1 MVQRAGDTTDA
12 ETTLS
17 AEEGRELI
25 EREALRLL
33 GMGGDE
39 FMRRWSAGELKDL
52 PATPESRQVMRVAFL
67 IPFVQQDS

>member
-1 MVQRAGDTTDA
+1 MAQWAADATDA
-12 ETTLS
+12 ETTLP

-39 FMRRWSAGELKDL
+39 FMRRWSARTARTLRL
-52 PATPESRQVMRVAFL
+52 PEAPIMPAVAQCR
-67 IPFVQQDS
+67 PSG